1 MLFEQIAKNKRK
13 TVLLF
18 LVFFLFIAIVGA
30 ALGFYLLNSVQAGV
44 IMSVVLG
51 LVYAVYMFSQSTDV
65 VMAMNHA
72 HEIKR
77 AEQAPALWHV
87 VEDMA
92 MVARVPMP
100 RVFIIDDD
108 SPNAFAT
115 GNKPEQAAVAA
126 TAGIIRTLNRD
137 ELEAVMAH
145 EMTHVRNYDIRIQTL
160 AVALTSA
167 IAMLANF
174 GTNFWYFGGN
184 RQSDDRNDAGN
195 IIGLIMSVLVLLL
208 APIIAMMMQ
217 MAISRNREYL
227 ADAGA
232 VELTRNPQALIAA
245 LTKISQAPPMAAQN
259 VSDTSASLYIGDP
272 LPKASGLQ
280 HLFDSH
286 PPMDKRIAAIK
297 KL

>member
-18 LVFFLFIAIVGA
+18 FFFFVFMAVVGA
-30 ALGFYLLNSVQAGV
+30 ALGFYLLNSVQAGM
-44 IMSVVLG
+44 IMSLVLG
-51 LVYAVYMFSQSTDV
+51 LVYAGYMFGQSTDV
-65 VMAMNHA
+65 VMAMNNA
-72 HEIKR
+72 HEIKS

-100 RVFIIDDD
+100 RVFIIDDA

-126 TAGIIRTLNRD
+126 TAGILQALNRD

-167 IAMLANF
+167 IAMIANF
-174 GTNFWYFGGN
+174 GSHFWYFGGN
-184 RQSDDRNDAGN
+184 RQSNERNDAGN
-195 IIGLIMSVLVLLL
+195 LIGLVVSVLVLLL
-208 APIIAMMMQ
+208 APLTAMIIQ

-245 LTKISQAPPMAAQN
+245 LTKISQAPPMAAKN

-272 LPKASGLQ
+272 LPKEGGLQ

-286 PPMDKRIAAIK
+286 PPMAKRIAAIQ